1 MIDYVPFNQ
10 LEFNRWIQDNGD
22 KTLRLQYL
30 LEADSV
36 VIDAGGYLGQWTYDI
51 NSRYDSIVFVLEP
64 LQDLY
69 PKIEDRFSSNPKVI
83 PLKYAIA
90 NKTEE
95 LSIAI
100 NGDGSS
106 LYNTSTDAVEIIKC
120 KDVKEFIEE
129 NNIDII
135 DLFKINIEG
144 AEYDLLERLIE
155 LELMPKIKNLQIQ
168 FHRFIP
174 DCDLRRDSIIAELS
188 KTHERSWNYEW
199 IWENWKLKD

>member
-22 KTLRLQYL
+22 NTLRFDYPLVPN
-30 LEADSV
+30 SV
-36 VIDAGGYLGQWTYDI
+36 VVDAGGYVGQWAFDI
-51 NSRYDSIVFVLEP
+51 NSRFRSIVFVLEP

-69 PKIEDRFSSNPKVI
+69 EVIEDRFANNERVI
-83 PLKYAIA
+83 PLNYAIA
-90 NKTEE
+90 SKTGEVE
-95 LSIAI
+95 ISD
-100 NGDGSS
+100 NTDGSS
-106 LYNTSTDAVEIIKC
+106 LYDSTTEATRTILC

-129 NNIDII
+129 NNINTI

-144 AEYDLLERLIE
+144 AEYDLLERVIE
-155 LELMPKIKNLQIQ
+155 LGLPSKVKNFQIQ

-174 DCDLRRDSIIAELS
+174 DCEARRNNIIEQLS
-188 KTHERSWNYEW
+188 KTHECTWNYDW

>member
-174 DCDLRRDSIIAELS
+174 DCEARRNSIIVELS

>member
-22 KTLRLQYL
+22 KTLRLQYP

-51 NSRYDSIVFVLEP
+51 NNRYDSIVFVLEP
-64 LQDLY
+64 LQHLHI
-69 PKIEDRFSSNPKVI
+69 KIEDRFINNVKVI
-83 PLKYAIA
+83 PLNYAIA
-90 NKTEE
+90 NKTGEVQI
-95 LSIAI
+95 SDNTDA
-100 NGDGSS
+100 SS
-106 LYNTSTDAVEIIKC
+106 LYDSTAESTQTILC

-129 NNIDII
+129 NNIATI
-135 DLFKINIEG
+135 DLLKVNIEG
-144 AEYDLLERLIE
+144 AEYDLLERIIE
-155 LELMPKIKNLQIQ
+155 LNLQPKIKNLQIQ